1 MGKCDGMTL
10 RGLRSDYILIAM
22 YLEMAKRILM
32 ETDKRLVSKF
42 AINFGIKG
50 AMSVMKFKSRLKKGE
65 YFPPFLYISVLNSC
79 NLRCQGCWV
88 DVASKQEKI
97 PEENMHRMI
106 REAEEAGNSFFGI
119 LGGEPF
125 MHKELLGILSEHP
138 SSYFQIFTN
147 GQLITPEKAKQMR
160 RMGNVTPLISVE
172 GTEITSDV
180 RRGKSGVLNKTMRGV
195 QNCLD
200 EKLLTGISTSLCANN
215 FKEMLNEQWI
225 DKLIDMGV
233 MYCWFHTY
241 RPVGPEPNPDLALT
255 PEQQKEIRQF
265 VVEMRCKKPI
275 AIIDAYY
282 DHNGTALCPAA
293 TGISHHIS
301 PWGDIEP
308 CPIVQ
313 FSTENIRDSRPLKDV
328 FTQSSFL
335 KDFRLTAAKATR
347 GCIVL
352 ERPDL
357 LKGVI
362 ERHGAKDGT
371 ARLTAMKELEAMTP
385 KTSQYRKGEEIPEKS
400 IAYKLAKK
408 LFFHDFG
415 AYEKHGL

>member
-1 MGKCDGMTL
+1 
-10 RGLRSDYILIAM
+10 M
-22 YLEMAKRILM
+22 YLQMAKRVLL
-32 ETDKRLVSKF
+32 ETDKRLVAKF
-42 AINFGIKG
+42 AMNFGVKG
-50 AMSVMKFKSRLKKGE
+50 ALSVMKFKERLKKGE

-106 REAEEAGNSFFGI
+106 REAVDAGNSFFGI

-125 MHKELLGILSEHP
+125 MHKELLDILAQHP
-138 SSYFQIFTN
+138 DCYFQIFTN
-147 GQLITPEKAKQMR
+147 GQLITDQKARQMR

-172 GTEITSDV
+172 GSEITSDI
-180 RRGKSGVLNKTMRGV
+180 RRGKTGVLSKTMEGI
-195 QNCLD
+195 QNCLNNR
-200 EKLLTGISTSLCANN
+200 LLTGISTSLCANN
-215 FKEMLNEQWI
+215 FEEMLNEKWI
-225 DKLIDMGV
+225 DRLIDMGV

-241 RPVGPEPNPDLALT
+241 RPVGPDPRPDLALT
-255 PEQQKEIRQF
+255 PEQQEQIRQF
-265 VVEMRCKKPI
+265 VVDMRCKKPI

-282 DHNGTALCPAA
+282 DHDGQALCPAA

-301 PWGDIEP
+301 PWGGIEP

-313 FSTENIRDSRPLKDV
+313 FSKENIRDTRPLKDV
-328 FTQSSFL
+328 FTQSEFL
-335 KDFRLTAAKATR
+335 NDFRRTAAQSTR

-362 ERHGAKDGT
+362 DRHTAEDGT
-371 ARLTAMKELEAMTP
+371 ARKTAMAELTAMTP
-385 KTSQYRKGEEIPEKS
+385 KTSQYRKGREIPEKS
-400 IAYKLAKK
+400 LAYRLAKK

-415 AYEKHGL
+415 TYQRYGL